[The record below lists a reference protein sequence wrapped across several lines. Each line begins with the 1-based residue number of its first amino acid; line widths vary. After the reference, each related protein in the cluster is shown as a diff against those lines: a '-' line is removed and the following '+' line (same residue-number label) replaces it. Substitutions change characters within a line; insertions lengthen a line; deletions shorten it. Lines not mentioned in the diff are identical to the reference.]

1 MERWLGSSEM
11 KLLLAIKPEYANA
24 ILEGTKKYEF
34 RRRTWR
40 RHVDSV
46 LMYATMPVGKVLG
59 EFKIQN
65 ILYDKLE
72 SIWLQT
78 KDGAGII
85 IDEFHRYFRG
95 CEYGY
100 AVKIGRIVKYEEP
113 LKLSFFNMKP
123 PQSFKY
129 VKTISDYPVEQ
140 QKEILEKMAK
150 SFTLMLVNGI
160 ASKEEKP

>member
-1 MERWLGSSEM
+1 LGSSEM

-34 RRRTWR
+34 RRRIWR

-46 LMYATMPVGKVLG
+46 LIYATALVKGVVG
-59 EFKIQN
+59 EFKVQD
-65 ILYDKLE
+65 ILYDKLN
-72 SIWLQT
+72 SLWLQT
-78 KDGAGII
+78 RDSAGIS
-85 IDEFHRYFRG
+85 IDGFQKYFRG
-95 CEYGY
+95 YEYGY
-100 AVKIGRIVKYEEP
+100 AIKIGKVTKYEEP

-140 QKEILEKMAK
+140 QKEILKKMAK

-160 ASKEEKP
+160 ASKEKKP